1 MSFSWPKQGRFK
13 ARLLMRFSYKDGW
26 PSNANLSLINPPLLA
41 RHLTREKNSPCTSIR
56 NKVLSPPILSISK
69 KTISPVRF
77 PSFFLIKVCNPQTL
91 FLLDSSAHGSRTSLI
106 SLYYS
111 CHSCHLIP
119 DGFPKLIAAKLLG
132 ICKSDVC
139 IHGHILSSV
148 RFDDLSVFI
157 FIPEM
162 QLSSSYLWGQPVLMN
177 KCTQLL
183 AVLHSFADQCWTKKQ
198 TGHARQGIQ
207 LVLLGKRS
215 HGGSNAPQNSPTPP
229 LSK

>member
-106 SLYYS
+106 SLYNSVIHVIWSPMVFQNSSLLS
-111 CHSCHLIP
+111 CS
-119 DGFPKLIAAKLLG
+119 A
-132 ICKSDVC
+132 
-139 IHGHILSSV
+139 SV
-148 RFDDLSVFI
+148 KVMFASMDTFSVAFDSTI
-157 FIPEM
+157 SPS
-162 QLSSSYLWGQPVLMN
+162 SSSYLRCNFRLPISEDNL
-177 KCTQLL
+177 CL
-183 AVLHSFADQCWTKKQ
+183 WTN
-198 TGHARQGIQ
+198 AR
-207 LVLLGKRS
+207 S
-215 HGGSNAPQNSPTPP
+215 C
-229 LSK
+229 